1 MGALESS
8 LGPIEPESFYAGPI
22 EPIFKNGPIGAE
34 YFFGPTGAN
43 QKSGPMGADKDGPIE
58 PIISHELRSILG
70 TYIVSKFNNLN
81 NVDPILIDRQRDLI
95 NEISMCYEEFQSIYQ
110 DVQDIGII
118 SSEINNIDNKISRLI
133 GITTPDDVLQNIFSN
148 FCIGK

>member
-1 MGALESS
+1 
-8 LGPIEPESFYAGPI
+8 
-22 EPIFKNGPIGAE
+22 
-34 YFFGPTGAN
+34 
-43 QKSGPMGADKDGPIE
+43 
-58 PIISHELRSILG
+58 
-70 TYIVSKFNNLN
+70 
-81 NVDPILIDRQRDLI
+81 
-95 NEISMCYEEFQSIYQ
+95 MCYEEFQSIYQ